1 MQPLGRILKHKRES
15 LGMTLNDLE
24 QKIKIQRK
32 YLEMI
37 ERNEFDSLPNP
48 VYARGF
54 IEKYAKSVNVNADA
68 LLKDHYEELPAV
80 SASARNARQKLK
92 IDETKLTQQEDRTIR
107 PLLLVILS
115 TLIAV
120 TVVWLLM
127 SQLFYRSTERSWM
140 AEDINESRNV
150 TVKTAPDTKKKDTS
164 KEQVKKTVDSTSI
177 KYRSFDGTTLSY
189 DVVTTTPLTVKLSS
203 NDATWIQVYDDKNKR
218 YAYEEVKS
226 KTMKINEDAK
236 ELTIISG
243 NSTGLTM
250 TMNGEKIDVPKSA
263 ENVITRTYQFSIE
276 QTKK

>member
-37 ERNEFDSLPNP
+37 EKNEFESLPNP

-54 IEKYAKSVNVNADA
+54 IEKYARSVNVNAEA

-80 SASARNARQKLK
+80 SMSARDARQKLK
-92 IDETKLTQQEDRTIR
+92 KEDTLPVQQEDRTIR
-107 PLLLVILS
+107 PLLLVLL
-115 TLIAV
+115 TTVIAL
-120 TVVWLLM
+120 TVIWLLM
-127 SQLFYRSTERSWM
+127 SQLFYKTTEHSWM

-150 TVKTAPDTKKKDTS
+150 TVKTPEVTKKKDDK
-164 KEQVKKTVDSTSI
+164 KETAEKIADSTSI

-189 DVVTTTPLTVKLSS
+189 DVVTNTPLTVKLSS
-203 NDATWIQVYDDKNKR
+203 NDATWIQVYDDQNKR
-218 YAYEEVKS
+218 YAYEEIKE
-226 KTMKINEDAK
+226 KTMKIKESAK

-276 QTKK
+276 QSK